1 LPNKP
6 SVSSNNED
14 RVHFPGRLKQH
25 RQVLF
30 SLADIFGHDGAEI
43 DFVSVGSAFYP
54 DLGLY
59 YEEEAETWLAEQ
71 EVGEEEPPFR

>member
-1 LPNKP
+1 
-6 SVSSNNED
+6 V
-14 RVHFPGRLKQH
+14 
-25 RQVLF
+25 
-30 SLADIFGHDGAEI
+30 I